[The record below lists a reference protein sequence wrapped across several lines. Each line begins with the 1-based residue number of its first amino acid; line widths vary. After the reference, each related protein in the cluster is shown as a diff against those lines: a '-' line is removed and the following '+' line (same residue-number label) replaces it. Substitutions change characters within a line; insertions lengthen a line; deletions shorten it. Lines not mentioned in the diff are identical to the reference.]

1 MNLRDSGVDIDE
13 IVNILRKE
21 EEEEHYKVSTGDYE
35 FDVLVGGGFWKGSL
49 ILIMGPPG
57 SGKTTF
63 ALRFSFTPP
72 FPSLYF
78 TLAEPVE
85 KLKMFASRFSFY
97 SEDKIK
103 ERKVFLV
110 DFYAM
115 KEYFGI
121 QKIEDVKEFLRL
133 IESFVEKYG
142 IKKMVIDSITALKE
156 ELKDEKDFRDLLEG
170 LSTMAVSHDMVVLI
184 IKEGPLGDVKIEERD
199 ADAFVADGIIV
210 MSLDITPTGINRWL
224 QILKMRGSR
233 HLDNRRYFR
242 ITERGIEFV

>member
-1 MNLRDSGVDIDE
+1 MEIRGSGVDLEE
-13 IVNILRKE
+13 IVRILREEEKE
-21 EEEEHYKVSTGDYE
+21 ESYKISTGDYE
-35 FDVLVGGGFWKGSL
+35 FDILVGGGFWKGSL

-63 ALRFSFTPP
+63 ALRFTFTPP
-72 FPSLYF
+72 LPSLYF

-85 KLKMFASRFSFY
+85 KLKLFASKFSFY
-97 SEDKIK
+97 SEEKVK

-133 IESFVEKYG
+133 IESFVEKYE
-142 IKKMVIDSITALKE
+142 IKKMVIDSVTALKE
-156 ELKDEKDFRDLLEG
+156 ELKEEKDFRDLLEG
-170 LSTMAVSHDMVVLI
+170 LSSMAASHDMVVLI
-184 IKEGPLGDVKIEERD
+184 VKESSLGDVKIDEKD
-199 ADAFVADGIIV
+199 ADAFVADGIIL

-224 QILKMRGSR
+224 QVLKMRGSR
-233 HLDNRRYFR
+233 HIDTRRYFR